1 MITNSI
7 KDKTNP
13 TTRVMTQNSKNVNSN
28 VFLDS
33 NCAYMDSSNTVYGK
47 SVRGNALLEDDSIFV
62 GDSMDHERSI
72 HQEIEEKAHIDVSF

>member
-1 MITNSI
+1 
-7 KDKTNP
+7 
-13 TTRVMTQNSKNVNSN
+13 
-28 VFLDS
+28 
-33 NCAYMDSSNTVYGK
+33 MDSSNTVYGK